1 MAPDLRVMG
10 AEREP
15 LRSRATGRRRAQ
27 DGRLF
32 SSLPGSISLQF
43 PTSFQP
49 QGLFSV
55 PLSAN
60 LLCVSGIYTGYSLS
74 LQSHCWA
81 EMFFFQGHLY
91 QLFRQSGLH
100 NTYHNHDGVTVSIMR
115 YVRPISLPNQSSKK
129 PRVLSEFFFTIIPS
143 I

>member
-10 AEREP
+10 AKRET
-15 LRSRATGRRRAQ
+15 LRSRATGRRRAR
-27 DGRLF
+27 DGRLL
-32 SSLPGSISLQF
+32 SSLPGSISLQS

-60 LLCVSGIYTGYSLS
+60 LLRVSGIYTACSLS
-74 LQSHCWA
+74 LQSHRWA
-81 EMFFFQGHLY
+81 EMFFFQGHLH
-91 QLFRQSGLH
+91 QLFRQSGLY
-100 NTYHNHDGVTVSIMR
+100 NTYHNHDGVTVSITR
-115 YVRPISLPNQSSKK
+115 CVRPVSLPNQSSKK
-129 PRVLSEFFFTIIPS
+129 PRVLSELFFTIIPS